1 MYSRLLLSFIV
12 FLSFSLFSQVQLKF
26 ITTNA
31 YGNNLYLDNLTLGT
45 KFNTDVAVIG
55 ISNIIPDTSY
65 TIGTA
70 SFQVAPK
77 VVVVNMGSS
86 DISAPFNITLSVTPG
101 VYSST
106 KSVASIIAGQGQEV
120 TFDNLSITPGTPIN
134 ITVTANLAGDQN
146 LSNNNF
152 HQYSAYFPG
161 VERKLL
167 LEEFTSSTCAPCA
180 SNNPTIDAFIS
191 ARFDSLTA
199 IKYHM
204 NWPSPGNDP
213 MYHYNPTQNTERRN
227 YYGVTGVPT
236 VVMDGIIN
244 PSYPYSTPASLPNS
258 YYPRKG
264 IGSPINITVVNSP
277 VGSDSLRANISVQ
290 ILAPLPYGQYYLRV
304 AAVERHIK
312 YTSAP
317 GSNGEK
323 DFYDVFRKAYPSTL
337 GTLISTAVG
346 NYQYTFTYAIDKTT
360 WVDSMI
366 YTSAFIQNDL
376 TKEIINSG
384 KSRSYAELITAKK
397 TEHTQPQKRMIA
409 EDFLNSNYNNN
420 LYGVSSENFSSTYF
434 YDLFEGT
441 CPPPGW
447 TLKNPDGG
455 ITFASYTGANGP
467 SIAGNKSVIMRFYD
481 YSASNQKD
489 TLTTKIFTGL
499 LSSDSVKFDYAYA
512 PYSGSYSDRLTVKM
526 SIDAGIT
533 FPYTIFD
540 KAGSEL
546 ATTTATTNSFVPTS
560 SSQWKTTSYALD
572 MIVPVELTSFTG
584 TSDRNNVILKWST
597 STETNNLGFEIQ
609 KKLNN
614 QFVTIGF
621 VDGAGTNTNNRDYSF
636 TDKDLSAGRYSYR
649 LRQVDHDGS
658 YDFSNIV
665 EIEISGSFV
674 YSLLQNYPNPFN
686 PETTIK
692 FSLPVKEVVKLEIF
706 NNLGEKVSDLING
719 VREAGSYEIKF
730 NAENLPSGIYLYRLQ
745 AGSFMQSRKLILI
758 K

>member
-1 MYSRLLLSFIV
+1 MYCRLLLSFMV
-12 FLSFSLFSQVQLKF
+12 LFSFTVFSQVQLQF

-45 KFNTDVAVIG
+45 KFNTDIAVVG
-55 ISNIIPDTSY
+55 INNIIPDTNY

-70 SFQVAPK
+70 SFSIAPK
-77 VVVVNMGSS
+77 VIVVNMGSS
-86 DISAPFNITLSVTPG
+86 DISASSSITLSVTPG

-106 KSVASIIAGQGQEV
+106 KSVASISAGQGQEV
-120 TFDNLSITPGTPIN
+120 TFDILTITPGLPIN
-134 ITVTANLAGDQN
+134 ITVSANLKGDQN
-146 LSNNNF
+146 LSNNSF
-152 HQYSAYFPG
+152 SQYSAYFPG

-180 SNNPTIDAFIS
+180 SNNPTIDAFVS
-191 ARFDSLTA
+191 TRFDSMTA

-244 PSYPYSTPASLPNS
+244 PSYPYSAPASLPNA

-264 IGSPINITVVNSP
+264 IGSPVSITVVNSP

-290 ILAPLPYGQYYLRV
+290 ILAPLPYGKYYLRV

-337 GTLISTAVG
+337 GTLISTSVG
-346 NYQYTFTYAIDKTT
+346 TYQYTFTYAIDKAT
-360 WVDSMI
+360 WIDSMI

-384 KSRSYAELITAKK
+384 KSRNYAELITVKK
-397 TEHTQPQKRMIA
+397 TGEIQPQRQVFAVDEI
-409 EDFLNSNYNNN
+409 LNT
-420 LYGVSSENFSSTYF
+420 GVTKLQGGYSDNFTNTYF

-441 CPPPGW
+441 YPPSGW

-467 SIAGNKSVIMRFYD
+467 SIAGNKSIILRFYD

-489 TLTTKIFTGL
+489 TLTTKIYNGL
-499 LSSDSVKFDYAYA
+499 PSDTIKFDYAYA
-512 PYSGSYSDRLTVKM
+512 PYSSQYSDRLTVKM
-526 SIDAGIT
+526 STDSGKT
-533 FPYTIFD
+533 FPLTIFD
-540 KAGSEL
+540 KAGSQL
-546 ATTTATTNSFVPTS
+546 ATTNATSNSFVPTS
-560 SSQWKTTSYALD
+560 PAQWTTFRF
-572 MIVPVELTSFTG
+572 VHEPTPVKENEETG
-584 TSDRNNVILKWST
+584 
-597 STETNNLGFEIQ
+597 F
-609 KKLNN
+609 LN
-614 QFVTIGF
+614 
-621 VDGAGTNTNNRDYSF
+621 
-636 TDKDLSAGRYSYR
+636 
-649 LRQVDHDGS
+649 
-658 YDFSNIV
+658 
-665 EIEISGSFV
+665 
-674 YSLLQNYPNPFN
+674 YSLEQNYPNPFN
-686 PETTIK
+686 PGTTIK
-692 FSLPVKEVVKLEIF
+692 FSLPAKEVVKLEIF
-706 NNLGEKVSDLING
+706 NSLGEKVSELVNG
-719 VREAGSYEIKF
+719 VKEAGSYEIKF
-730 NAENLPSGIYLYRLQ
+730 TAKNLPSGIYLYRLQ
-745 AGSFMQSRKLILI
+745 AGTFMQSKKLILI

>member
-1 MYSRLLLSFIV
+1 MSSRLLMSFMV
-12 FLSFSLFSQVQLKF
+12 FLSFPVFSQVQLKF

-45 KFNTDVAVIG
+45 KFNTDISVIG
-55 ISNIIPDTSY
+55 LSNIIPDTSY

-70 SFQVAPK
+70 SFSIAPK
-77 VVVVNMGSS
+77 VIVVNMGSS
-86 DISAPFNITLSVTPG
+86 DISASSSITLSVTPG

-106 KSVASIIAGQGQEV
+106 KSVASIGAGQGQEV
-120 TFDNLSITPGTPIN
+120 TFDILTITPGLPIN
-134 ITVTANLAGDQN
+134 ITVSANLKGDQN
-146 LSNNNF
+146 LSNNSF
-152 HQYSAYFPG
+152 SQYSAYFPG

-180 SNNPTIDAFIS
+180 SNNPTIDAFVS
-191 ARFDSLTA
+191 TRFDSLTA

-213 MYHYNPTQNTERRN
+213 MYYYNPTQNTERRN

-244 PSYPYSTPASLPNS
+244 PSYPYSTPASLPNA

-264 IGSPINITVVNSP
+264 IGSPVSITVVNSRI
-277 VGSDSLRANISVQ
+277 GSDSLRANISVQ

-323 DFYDVFRKAYPSTL
+323 DFYDVFRKAYPTTL
-337 GTLISTAVG
+337 GTLISTSVG
-346 NYQYTFTYAIDKTT
+346 TYQYTFTYAIDKAT

-384 KSRSYAELITAKK
+384 KSRNYAELITVKK
-397 TEHTQPQKRMIA
+397 TGDTQLQKQMIA
-409 EDFLNSNYNNN
+409 EDFIISTDAKN
-420 LYGVSSENFSSTYF
+420 LQGIYSENFSNTYF
-434 YDLFEGT
+434 YDIFEGT
-441 CPPPGW
+441 YPPSGW

-455 ITFASYTGANGP
+455 ITFSSYTGANGP
-467 SIAGNKSVIMRFYD
+467 SIAGNKSIIMRFYD

-489 TLTTKIFTGL
+489 TLTTKIYTGL

-512 PYSGSYSDRLTVKM
+512 PYSGSYPDRLTVKM
-526 SIDAGIT
+526 SIDGGIT

-546 ATTTATTNSFVPTS
+546 ATTSATTNSFAPTL

-572 MIVPVELTSFTG
+572 MIT
-584 TSDRNNVILKWST
+584 
-597 STETNNLGFEIQ
+597 
-609 KKLNN
+609 
-614 QFVTIGF
+614 
-621 VDGAGTNTNNRDYSF
+621 
-636 TDKDLSAGRYSYR
+636 
-649 LRQVDHDGS
+649 
-658 YDFSNIV
+658 IV
-665 EIEISGSFV
+665 EIEENGSFD

-686 PETTIK
+686 PETIIK
-692 FSLPVKEVVKLEIF
+692 FSLPAKEVVKLEIF
-706 NNLGEKVSDLING
+706 NSLGEKVSDLVNG
-719 VREAGSYEIKF
+719 VKEAGSHEIKF
-730 NAENLPSGIYLYRLQ
+730 TATNLPSGIYLYRLQ
-745 AGSFMQSRKLILI
+745 AGSFMQSKKLLLI